1 MQDFSAA
8 TYKNIL
14 DHMLSLVPDTYDK
27 RDTSPIQT
35 SLGPAAYV
43 LEGFY
48 LSLDLVQKQ
57 AFVQTAS
64 GDSLDL
70 LAVLAGITRKQA
82 SAAVK
87 VGIFDCEVPIGARFS
102 TINGTES
109 INFVVISTITEGSAY
124 RLQAETAGDIG
135 NPILRP
141 PFCRLIPLKG
151 LNSAQ
156 LTDLLIPG
164 ENTEEDEPFRA
175 RIIERLNSRSFGGNV
190 AQYVEEIEA
199 IDGVGAVQVYPVWD
213 GGGTVCCSILG
224 ADFLPASS
232 DLVQMVQN
240 AIDPP
245 PGQGLGLGLAP
256 IGAQVTV
263 TAPQT
268 VPVDISATL
277 TLASGHEL
285 ETVQQPAQDAV
296 SDYLLQIRKNWD
308 VNISSTAIAYSAEVY
323 LARVLAALI
332 SLDGV
337 VNVSALTLNGIAA
350 DMALQQTGA
359 LQQVPVLGKVE
370 LHGI

>member
-1 MQDFSAA
+1 MQIF
-8 TYKNIL
+8 
-14 DHMLSLVPDTYDK
+14 
-27 RDTSPIQT
+27 RRRR
-35 SLGPAAYV
+35 GPV
-43 LEGFY
+43 L
-48 LSLDLVQKQ
+48 QKQ
-57 AFVQTAS
+57 S
-64 GDSLDL
+64 
-70 LAVLAGITRKQA
+70 
-82 SAAVK
+82 
-87 VGIFDCEVPIGARFS
+87 
-102 TINGTES
+102 
-109 INFVVISTITEGSAY
+109 
-124 RLQAETAGDIG
+124 
-135 NPILRP
+135 RP
-141 PFCRLIPLKG
+141 
-151 LNSAQ
+151 
-156 LTDLLIPG
+156 
-164 ENTEEDEPFRA
+164 
-175 RIIERLNSRSFGGNV
+175 V
-190 AQYVEEIEA
+190 
-199 IDGVGAVQVYPVWD
+199 
-213 GGGTVCCSILG
+213 
-224 ADFLPASS
+224 
-232 DLVQMVQN
+232 
-240 AIDPP
+240 DPP

-296 SDYLLQIRKNWD
+296 SAYLLQIRKNWY

>member
-135 NPILRP
+135 NRYSGPILP
-141 PFCRLIPLKG
+141 IDSIEG

-164 ENTEEDEPFRA
+164 ENTEEDEPF
-175 RIIERLNSRSFGGNV
+175 
-190 AQYVEEIEA
+190 
-199 IDGVGAVQVYPVWD
+199 PVWD

-263 TAPQT
+263 TAPKT

-323 LARVLAALI
+323 LARVLAGLI

-370 LHGI
+370 LHGT

>member
-1 MQDFSAA
+1 M
-8 TYKNIL
+8 
-14 DHMLSLVPDTYDK
+14 
-27 RDTSPIQT
+27 
-35 SLGPAAYV
+35 
-43 LEGFY
+43 
-48 LSLDLVQKQ
+48 
-57 AFVQTAS
+57 
-64 GDSLDL
+64 
-70 LAVLAGITRKQA
+70 
-82 SAAVK
+82 
-87 VGIFDCEVPIGARFS
+87 
-102 TINGTES
+102 
-109 INFVVISTITEGSAY
+109 
-124 RLQAETAGDIG
+124 
-135 NPILRP
+135 
-141 PFCRLIPLKG
+141 
-151 LNSAQ
+151 NSAQ

-232 DLVQMVQN
+232 ELVQVAQN

-263 TAPQT
+263 TAPKT

-370 LHGI
+370 LHGT

>member
-1 MQDFSAA
+1 MISA
-8 TYKNIL
+8 T
-14 DHMLSLVPDTYDK
+14 DT
-27 RDTSPIQT
+27 P
-35 SLGPAAYV
+35 G
-43 LEGFY
+43 
-48 LSLDLVQKQ
+48 
-57 AFVQTAS
+57 
-64 GDSLDL
+64 
-70 LAVLAGITRKQA
+70 
-82 SAAVK
+82 
-87 VGIFDCEVPIGARFS
+87 
-102 TINGTES
+102 
-109 INFVVISTITEGSAY
+109 
-124 RLQAETAGDIG
+124 
-135 NPILRP
+135 PILP
-141 PFCRLIPLKG
+141 IDSIEG

-263 TAPQT
+263 TAPKT

-296 SDYLLQIRKNWD
+296 SAYLLQIRKNWD

-370 LHGI
+370 LHGT

>member
-35 SLGPAAYV
+35 AVGPAAYV

-87 VGIFDCEVPIGARFS
+87 IGIFDCAVPIGARFS

-109 INFVVISTITEGSAY
+109 INFVVISTITEGSTY

-135 NPILRP
+135 NRYSGPVLPIDS
-141 PFCRLIPLKG
+141 IEG

-224 ADFLPASS
+224 ADFRPASS

-263 TAPQT
+263 TAPKT

-296 SDYLLQIRKNWD
+296 SAYLLQIRKNWD

-370 LHGI
+370 LHGT

>member
-1 MQDFSAA
+1 MQNFSDA

-14 DHMLSLVPDTYDK
+14 DYMLSLVPDTYDK

-135 NPILRP
+135 NRYSGPILP
-141 PFCRLIPLKG
+141 IDSIEG

-263 TAPQT
+263 TAPKT

-285 ETVQQPAQDAV
+285 ETVQQPVQDAV

-370 LHGI
+370 LHGT

>member
-135 NPILRP
+135 NRYSGPILP
-141 PFCRLIPLKG
+141 IDSIEG

-213 GGGTVCCSILG
+213 GGGTVC
-224 ADFLPASS
+224 
-232 DLVQMVQN
+232 
-240 AIDPP
+240 
-245 PGQGLGLGLAP
+245 
-256 IGAQVTV
+256 
-263 TAPQT
+263 
-268 VPVDISATL
+268 
-277 TLASGHEL
+277 
-285 ETVQQPAQDAV
+285 
-296 SDYLLQIRKNWD
+296 
-308 VNISSTAIAYSAEVY
+308 
-323 LARVLAALI
+323 
-332 SLDGV
+332 
-337 VNVSALTLNGIAA
+337 
-350 DMALQQTGA
+350 
-359 LQQVPVLGKVE
+359 
-370 LHGI
+370 